1 MVNSKYALVIVAAA
15 VFVGATVL
23 GQEQQEEKASTP
35 PAAASQ
41 QGAILKRQSDLPKEL
56 AEVDLR
62 LREACRQVCPSARI
76 YYDDGGRQI
85 VVEYWTRDFQV
96 YSISKDGK
104 IGEQLHVERGPTH
117 VGFLLQVTHQAGQYR
132 GAAVAGQD
140 IRHPYWKTYFT
151 VIESPDAKSHLH
163 VRLSYG
169 SRTDRE
175 LLAELKKA
183 IGITTLG
190 ASG

>member
-1 MVNSKYALVIVAAA
+1 MVTSKHAPVIVA
-15 VFVGATVL
+15 GAMLAGVAVL
-23 GQEQQEEKASTP
+23 GQAQQEEKTSTSR
-35 PAAASQ
+35 AAPQ
-41 QGAILKRQSDLPKEL
+41 QGAIRKKPSDVPKEL
-56 AEVDLR
+56 ADVDLR

-76 YYDDGGRQI
+76 RYDDGGRQI
-85 VVEYWTRDFQV
+85 VVEYSTRDFQV
-96 YSISKDGK
+96 YSVFKDGK

-117 VGFLLQVTHQAGQYR
+117 VGFLLRVTYQAGQYR

-151 VIESPDAKSHLH
+151 VIESPDAMSHLH
-163 VRLSYG
+163 VQLSYG

-183 IGITTLG
+183 IGMATPG
-190 ASG
+190 ANG